1 MFTNV
6 LQFSIL
12 VALLK
17 FFVFFFFQAEDGIRD
32 VAVTGVQTCALP
44 ICRREVRGHDDLHLD
59 ELVAG
64 PAAFHARHPVPGQPE
79 RAAAGGAGWDLHR
92 DLAAQGRHFHG
103 GAERRLR
110 RRDGKLE
117 VEVVAPA
124 LEERVPGHGHDQV
137 EVTTP
142 ARRPAALAGYAHALA
157 RADAGGDLDVELAAR
172 ALPAAALAGRAGLA
186 ADVARALTGG
196 AGLVHLE
203 RQRLA
208 CPLERLVEGDLHGGL
223 DVLARSAGAA
233 GAESAEEILGV
244 AAAACPVAHPDT
256 EIPENRPEEVGEVA
270 EGAPVTAVLHTE
282 AAGAGTGR
290 ALGVAVPV
298 GSQAVVPPALLGVGE
313 NLVRLVD
320 LLEALAAVLALG
332 HVGVVFPGE
341 SPVGGLDRLV
351 VRVPVDAENL
361 VVVLEFH

>member
-1 MFTNV
+1 MPSGVTPLAASTRPAAPSRSWARPIKRCSV
-6 LQFSIL
+6 ETYSSLRRSASVCARSSATRRRSL
-12 VALLK
+12 VYWPLAPRTL
-17 FFVFFFFQAEDGIRD
+17 GIRPSSASSARWMASGRAPSFPSSGPTTPSRCWMSACSRCSGSIAWWPCWSASD
-32 VAVTGVQTCALP
+32 CAAWSASWALTVSLSN
-44 ICRREVRGHDDLHLD
+44 R
-59 ELVAG
+59 
-64 PAAFHARHPVPGQPE
+64 F
-79 RAAAGGAGWDLHR
+79 
-92 DLAAQGRHFHG
+92 
-103 GAERRLR
+103 
-110 RRDGKLE
+110 RRDSSSQPGTR
-117 VEVVAPA
+117 VVARA

-157 RADAGGDLDVELAAR
+157 RADAGGGLDVELAAR

-270 EGAPVTAVLHTE
+270 EVARVTAVLHTE

-298 GSQAVVPPALLGVGE
+298 GSQAVVPPALLVVGE

-332 HVGVVFPGE
+332 HVGVVFP
-341 SPVGGLDRLV
+341 
-351 VRVPVDAENL
+351 
-361 VVVLEFH
+361 